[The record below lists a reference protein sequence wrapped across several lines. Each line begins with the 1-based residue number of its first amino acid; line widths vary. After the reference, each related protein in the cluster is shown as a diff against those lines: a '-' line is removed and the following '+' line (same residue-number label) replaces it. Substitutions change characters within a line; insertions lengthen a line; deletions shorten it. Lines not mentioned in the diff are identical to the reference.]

1 MTYTPHPQDCEFMRQ
16 TREIIKQRA
25 VMRKTPARQ
34 QQEKARQERQG
45 DCLVREVDVQRE
57 MLR

>member
-1 MTYTPHPQDCEFMRQ
+1 MSYTPYPQNCDFMRQ
-16 TREIIKQRA
+16 AKEVIQKRA

-34 QQEKARQERQG
+34 QQEQARQERQG
-45 DCLVREVDVQRE
+45 DCLVREVEIQRG

>member
-1 MTYTPHPQDCEFMRQ
+1 MSYTPHRQDCDFMRQ
-16 TREIIKQRA
+16 TKEVIQKRA

-34 QQEKARQERQG
+34 QVEQARQERQG
-45 DCLVREVDVQRE
+45 DCLVRETEIQRE